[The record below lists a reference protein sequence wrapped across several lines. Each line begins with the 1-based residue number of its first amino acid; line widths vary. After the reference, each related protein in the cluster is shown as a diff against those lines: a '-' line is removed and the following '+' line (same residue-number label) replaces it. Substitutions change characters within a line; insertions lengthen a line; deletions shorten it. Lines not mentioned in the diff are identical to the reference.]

1 MLKPLLV
8 TSAVLSVAVV
18 AGCGS
23 SSSDSSSASTSTPP
37 AGAAAP
43 PAAAAAKS
51 GKVTVTST
59 EYAFAPKAITAPAGK
74 LEITLDNKGAIP
86 HELVV
91 LKTSAAPGSL
101 KVGSDQRVSEKA
113 SVGEVP
119 EITAGKTK
127 RATLDLKPGTYVYV
141 CNIPTHYGDG
151 MRGVLTVK

>member
-8 TSAVLSVAVV
+8 TSAVLSAAVA

-23 SSSDSSSASTSTPP
+23 SSSDLT
-37 AGAAAP
+37 G
-43 PAAAAAKS
+43 

-59 EYAFAPKAITAPAGK
+59 EYAFAPKVITAKAGK
-74 LEITLDNKGAIP
+74 VEITLDNKGAIP

-91 LKTSAAPGSL
+91 LKTPADPGSL
-101 KVGSDQRVSEKA
+101 KVGADQRVSEKA

-119 EITAGKTK
+119 KIAAGKA
-127 RATLDLKPGTYVYV
+127 RSATLDLKPGTYVYV

>member
-1 MLKPLLV
+1 MLKPAVLA
-8 TSAVLSVAVV
+8 SAVLSAAIV
-18 AGCGS
+18 AGCGG
-23 SSSDSSSASTSTPP
+23 SSSDSTSTPST
-37 AGAAAP
+37 GAAAP
-43 PAAAAAKS
+43 PAAAAAKG
-51 GKVTVTST
+51 GKVTVTSS

-101 KVGSDQRVSEKA
+101 KVGSDQRVSEKG
-113 SVGEVP
+113 SVGEVS
-119 EITAGKTK
+119 EIAAGKTK
-127 RATLDLKPGTYVYV
+127 SATLDLKPGTYVYV

>member
-1 MLKPLLV
+1 MLKRMLV
-8 TSAVLSVAVV
+8 ASAVLSVAVV

-23 SSSDSSSASTSTPP
+23 SSSDSSSASTPST
-37 AGAAAP
+37 GTAAP
-43 PAAAAAKS
+43 PAAAAAKG

-59 EYAFAPKAITAPAGK
+59 EYAFAPKAITTKAGK
-74 LEITLDNKGAIP
+74 VEITLDNKGAIP

-91 LKTSAAPGSL
+91 LKTSADPGSL

-119 EITAGKTK
+119 EITAGKAK
-127 RATLDLKPGTYVYV
+127 SATLDLKPGTYVYV

>member
-1 MLKPLLV
+1 MLKPVLLA
-8 TSAVLSVAVV
+8 SAVLSVTVV

-23 SSSDSSSASTSTPP
+23 SSSDSPSGSTSTPST
-37 AGAAAP
+37 GAAAP
-43 PAAAAAKS
+43 PAATAAKG
-51 GKVTVTST
+51 GKVIVTSS

-86 HELVV
+86 HEIVV

-119 EITAGKTK
+119 EIAAGKTK
-127 RATLDLKPGTYVYV
+127 SATLDLKPGTYVYV